1 MSTVLRYVR
10 PSLAAF
16 AFALM
21 MSCGTGIGGGGAV
34 TDICNCTPID
44 SIDYRAA
51 AKHVP
56 LPTGVQPQEI
66 TVAVMLTWPQTPVP
80 PDDAPRTGRE
90 LQLFHIAHAFL
101 RAANLFLGDC
111 DITMEISDTA
121 DASAPRVI
129 VETPRDAEYCTA
141 RQTIQQQ
148 LAAHGFT
155 LSPQSGELPTPLA
168 VDVVG
173 LAFQDFPHPG
183 RGSSLVATVWELH
196 PAVVNITQ

>member
-1 MSTVLRYVR
+1 METVLRCVR
-10 PSLAAF
+10 PLITSLAVV
-16 AFALM
+16 LM
-21 MSCGTGIGGGGAV
+21 MSCGTGGGPVA
-34 TDICNCTPID
+34 DICNCTPLD
-44 SIDYRAA
+44 SFDYRAA

-56 LPTGVQPQEI
+56 LPTGVQAQDI
-66 TVAVMLTWPQTPVP
+66 AVAVMLTWPQTPVP

-90 LQLFHIAHAFL
+90 LQLFHIGHAFL

-121 DASAPRVI
+121 DAMAPRAI
-129 VETPRDAEYCTA
+129 VETPRDSEYCSA
-141 RQTIQQQ
+141 RQNIQQQ
-148 LAAHGFT
+148 LAANGFT
-155 LSPQSGELPTPLA
+155 LNAQSGELLTPLP